1 MDISEA
7 ILWGQYAVLT
17 VALVSGPPILAAMVV
32 GLTIS
37 FFQAITQ
44 IQEMTLVFVPKIA
57 VVILTITLM
66 GGWMLGQALSFGE
79 QAFRSTG
86 IINE

>member
-17 VALVSGPPILAAMVV
+17 VAMVSGPPLVAAIVV
-32 GLTIS
+32 GLAIS
-37 FFQAITQ
+37 FFQAVTQ

-57 VVILTITLM
+57 IVIVTITLM
-66 GGWMLGQALSFGE
+66 GGWMLNQAMTFGTRCFS
-79 QAFRSTG
+79 AAA
-86 IINE
+86 IVN

>member
-17 VALVSGPPILAAMVV
+17 VAMVSGPPLAAAMVT

-37 FFQAITQ
+37 FLQAVTQ
-44 IQEMTLVFVPKIA
+44 IQEMTLVFVPKII
-57 VVILTITLM
+57 VTILTLMLM
-66 GGWMLGQALSFGE
+66 GGWMLNQAMTFGE
-79 QAFRSTG
+79 RAFAATAV
-86 IINE
+86 IN

>member
-17 VALVSGPPILAAMVV
+17 VAMVSGPPLVAAIIV
-32 GLTIS
+32 GLAIS
-37 FFQAITQ
+37 FFQAVTQ

-57 VVILTITLM
+57 IVIVTITLM
-66 GGWMLGQALSFGE
+66 GGWMLNQAMTFGTRCFS
-79 QAFRSTG
+79 AAA
-86 IINE
+86 IVN

>member
-17 VALVSGPPILAAMVV
+17 VAMVSGPPLVAAIIV
-32 GLTIS
+32 GLAIS
-37 FFQAITQ
+37 FFQAVTQ

-57 VVILTITLM
+57 IVIVTITLM
-66 GGWMLGQALSFGE
+66 GGWMLNQAMTFGIRCFS
-79 QAFRSTG
+79 AAA
-86 IINE
+86 IVN